1 MNLEEYVRQIKD
13 QINLLDFI
21 GKHVALRKAG
31 RNWLGLCP
39 FHAEKTPSFTV
50 SEEKGIFFCFGCR
63 AGGDLI
69 TFVQKFEHLEF
80 REAVEFLGDKAGL
93 PPLEW
98 GGESSPHLT
107 GTRDE
112 IKAVLGFARDY
123 YCQQYQKHPE
133 AQNYIQQRGISQ
145 PVADAYQLGFAPA
158 HDPQFLEML
167 KKKGFDLSL
176 CHHVGLLL
184 KDTQGNF
191 YPYFRERILFPIVSS
206 GQNLIGFGGRAISDK
221 VQPKYLNSPEHSLFQ
236 KGKHLFGL
244 YQAKKELKNDDQLII
259 VEGYMDVISLAQNG
273 ISNVCASLGTAFTPD
288 QAKLAF
294 KHSSR
299 LVLCYDSDN
308 AGVHAARRAID
319 MILSMKMMC
328 KAIVLPGTYK
338 DPDDFI
344 RQEGREAWQKLCEE
358 ALMPWD
364 FIWKDVWKHTESKD
378 PLAVENAIS
387 QILSKILENHDLM
400 MSEPIL
406 KQVALDTGISIK
418 ILNDR
423 LQRAQKNTYR
433 AKTSIVRK
441 KRPVCNIPSEDGEKI
456 LLKALI
462 EKNDPSFL
470 QMVFSR
476 ISELDFGQKEHIKL
490 FVFLK
495 EEFNK
500 VGYLLNKELLI
511 RINDEDMKRL
521 LSELFLIEESFY
533 NDTAVL
539 ECMLKTE
546 ENKNRKHSI
555 QQLSEQI
562 IQAEKEGK
570 LELSK
575 QLREEL
581 KRIV

>member
-13 QINLLDFI
+13 QVDLLEFI
-21 GKHVALRKAG
+21 GKYVALKRAG

-50 SEEKGIFFCFGCR
+50 SEEKGIFFCFGCH

-69 TFVQKFEHLEF
+69 TFVQQFEHLEF
-80 REAVEFLGDKAGL
+80 REAVEFLGEKAGL
-93 PPLEW
+93 PPLDW
-98 GGESSPHLT
+98 GGEKSRHLS
-107 GTRDE
+107 GPKED
-112 IKAVLGFARDY
+112 IKALLSFARDY
-123 YCQQYQKHPE
+123 YRQQYQKHPE
-133 AQNYIQQRGISQ
+133 AQAYMQRRGIQESI
-145 PVADAYQLGFAPA
+145 ADCYQLGYAPSMDTQLPA
-158 HDPQFLEML
+158 LL
-167 KKKGFDLSL
+167 KKQGFDLSL
-176 CHHVGLLL
+176 CLHVGLLL
-184 KDTQGNF
+184 KDTQGNYF
-191 YPYFRERILFPIVSS
+191 PYFRDRILFPILTS
-206 GQNLIGFGGRAISDK
+206 GQALIGFGGRAVGEST
-221 VQPKYLNSPEHSLFQ
+221 QPKYLNSPEHSLFQ

-244 YQAKKELKNDDQLII
+244 SQAKKDMKNDDQLII

-273 ISNVCASLGTAFTPD
+273 FSNVCASLGTAFTAD

-299 LVLCYDSDN
+299 IVFCYDNDI
-308 AGVHAARRAID
+308 AGIQAARRAID
-319 MILSMKMMC
+319 MVLAMKMMC
-328 KAIVLPGTYK
+328 KVIALPSDCK

-344 RQEGREAWQKLCEE
+344 RQQGREAWQKLCDN

-364 FIWKDVWKHTESKD
+364 YIWKDLWTHVQTKD
-378 PLAVENAIS
+378 PMLVENVITKMLNKIS
-387 QILSKILENHDLM
+387 EDRDLM
-400 MSEPIL
+400 LSEPIL
-406 KQVALDTGISIK
+406 KQIALDTGVSLRV
-418 ILNDR
+418 LNDR
-423 LQRAQKNTYR
+423 FQRIQKNTYR
-433 AKTSIVRK
+433 TKTAMVRK

-462 EKNDPSFL
+462 EKNDPSFH

-476 ISELDFGQKEHIKL
+476 ITESDFGQKEHQKL
-490 FVFLK
+490 FIFLK

-500 VGYLLNKELLI
+500 VGYLLVKELLV
-511 RINDEDMKRL
+511 RINDEDMKCL

-546 ENKNRKHSI
+546 ENKNRKQSI
-555 QQLSEQI
+555 LQLSEQI
-562 IQAEKEGK
+562 IQAEKQGK
-570 LELSK
+570 LDLSK

>member
-13 QINLLDFI
+13 QIDLLDFI

-107 GTRDE
+107 GPRDE

-133 AQNYIQQRGISQ
+133 AQNYIQQRGISES
-145 PVADAYQLGFAPA
+145 VADAYQLGFAPA

-206 GQNLIGFGGRAISDK
+206 GQNLIGFGGRALSDK

-462 EKNDPSFL
+462 EKNDPSFH

>member
-13 QINLLDFI
+13 QIDLLDFI

-69 TFVQKFEHLEF
+69 SFVEKFEHLEF
-80 REAVEFLGDKAGL
+80 REAIEFLGDKAGL

-98 GGESSPHLT
+98 SSDKLQHHT
-107 GTRDE
+107 GPRDE

-123 YCQQYQKHPE
+123 YRQQYLKQSQAK
-133 AQNYIQQRGISQ
+133 NYMQQRGIQ
-145 PVADAYQLGFAPA
+145 EAVADAYQLGFAPA

-167 KKKGFDLSL
+167 KKKGFDLAL

-184 KDTQGNF
+184 KDTHGNY
-191 YPYFRERILFPIVSS
+191 YPYFRERILFPIISS
-206 GQNLIGFGGRAISDK
+206 GQNLIGFGGRALSDQ

-244 YQAKKELKNDDQLII
+244 NQAKKEMKNDDQLII
-259 VEGYMDVISLAQNG
+259 VEGYMDVISLAQSG
-273 ISNVCASLGTAFTPD
+273 FSNVCASLGTAFTSD

-299 LVLCYDSDN
+299 LVLCYDNDH
-308 AGVHAARRAID
+308 AGIQATRRAID
-319 MILSMKMMC
+319 LVLAMKMIC
-328 KAIVLPGTYK
+328 KAIVLPPTYK

-344 RQEGREAWQKLCEE
+344 RQEGKDAWTKLCEE
-358 ALMPWD
+358 ALMPLD
-364 FIWKDVWKHTESKD
+364 FIWKDIWSHTQSKD
-378 PLAVENAIS
+378 PMAVENAIS
-387 QILSKILENHDLM
+387 QILSKILENHDLL
-400 MSEPIL
+400 MSESIL
-406 KQVALDTGISIK
+406 RQVALDTGISLK

-423 LQRAQKNTYR
+423 LQRFQKSSYQ

-462 EKNDPSFL
+462 EKNDPSFH

-476 ISELDFGQKEHIKL
+476 ISELDFGQKDHIKL

-511 RINDEDMKRL
+511 RINDDDMKRL

-546 ENKNRKHSI
+546 ENKNRKQSI

>member
-13 QINLLDFI
+13 QIDLLDFI

-50 SEEKGIFFCFGCR
+50 SEEKEIFFCFGCR

-69 TFVQKFEHLEF
+69 TFVQQFEHLEF
-80 REAVEFLGDKAGL
+80 REAIEFLGEKAGL

-98 GGESSPHLT
+98 GGERSQHLT
-107 GTRDE
+107 GPKED
-112 IKAVLGFARDY
+112 IKAILGFARDY
-123 YCQQYQKHPE
+123 YRQQYQKHSE
-133 AQNYIQQRGISQ
+133 AQSYMQGRGIQ
-145 PVADAYQLGFAPA
+145 EPIADVYQLGYAPP
-158 HDPQFLEML
+158 HDPQFIELL
-167 KKKGFDLSL
+167 KKKGFDLNL

-184 KDTQGNF
+184 KDTQANF
-191 YPYFRERILFPIVSS
+191 FPYFRERILFPILSS
-206 GQNLIGFGGRAISDK
+206 SQSLIGFGGRALADQ

-244 YQAKKELKNDDQLII
+244 SQAKKNLKNDDQLII

-273 ISNVCASLGTAFTPD
+273 FSNVCASLGTAFTAD

-299 LVLCYDSDN
+299 LVLCYDNDN
-308 AGVHAARRAID
+308 AGLHAARRAID
-319 MILSMKMMC
+319 MVLEMKMIC
-328 KAIVLPGTYK
+328 KAIALPSAFK

-344 RQEGREAWQKLCEE
+344 RQEGREAWRKLCEE

-364 FIWKDVWKHTESKD
+364 FIWKDIWSHTQSKD
-378 PLAVENAIS
+378 PLAVENAVS
-387 QILSKILENHDLM
+387 QILGKISENQDLM
-400 MSEPIL
+400 LSEPIL
-406 KQVALDTGISIK
+406 RQIALDTGISIRV
-418 ILNDR
+418 LNDR
-423 LQRAQKNTYR
+423 LQRIQKSSYR
-433 AKTSIVRK
+433 AKASITRK

-462 EKNDPSFL
+462 EKNDPSFH

-500 VGYLLNKELLI
+500 VGYLLNKELLV
-511 RINDEDMKRL
+511 RMNDEEMKRL

-546 ENKNRKHSI
+546 ENKNRKQSI
-555 QQLSEQI
+555 HQLSEQI